1 MTPEARL
8 RMEFDLPPIEEPGDY
23 LLEFDLVV
31 EGSAWFA
38 ERGSLTLD
46 VPCSVS

>member
-1 MTPEARL
+1 MQ
-8 RMEFDLPPIEEPGDY
+8 LPPIAEAGDY
-23 LLEFDLVV
+23 LLVFDLVI

-46 VPCSVS
+46 VPYRVAP